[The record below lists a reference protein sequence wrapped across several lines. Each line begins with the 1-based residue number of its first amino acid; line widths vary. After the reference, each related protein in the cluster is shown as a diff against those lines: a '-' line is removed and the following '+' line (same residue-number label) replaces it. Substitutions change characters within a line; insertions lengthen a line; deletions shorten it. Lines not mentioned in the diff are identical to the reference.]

1 MRYFDRVI
9 VINVN
14 RRSDRLEQFRKEA
27 ETVGFDFEVHSA
39 MDGQFLG
46 MDPIVACRLSHIEV
60 LEKIKPYEMVLICED
75 DATFVDNFSNRLV
88 AAMENLPEDWDMLYL
103 GANLVDTYEVNH
115 YWHKSRRCC
124 STHAYAV
131 KKKALPVLIES
142 AKNYD
147 GHIDMGY
154 SLVHPEINAYIARPT
169 LVYQGPGY
177 SDIQGESVDYSH
189 LYF

>member
-1 MRYFDRVI
+1 MKFNDYFPKVI
-9 VINVN
+9 LINLDK
-14 RRSDRLEQFRKEA
+14 RTDRLEAFDKQAKELDIQY
-27 ETVGFDFEVHSA
+27 E
-39 MDGQFLG
+39 
-46 MDPIVACRLSHIEV
+46 RLSAIEPDNPILGCKLSNIEALTMCDSDV
-60 LEKIKPYEMVLICED
+60 IFVFED
-75 DATFVDNFSNRLV
+75 DATFVDNFSNRLA

-103 GANLVDTYEVNH
+103 GANLVDTYEVNY

-131 KKKALPVLIES
+131 KKKALPALIES